1 MRATADSGEVPQ
13 EAADSLRSQ
22 LQELEEERKAATAK
36 AESLASKGKR
46 LAEAV
51 TNLQNGALRA
61 MKEGDETAARELL
74 QVGSH
79 GLSCLLQICSPF
91 MASVVIASVIT
102 M

>member
-1 MRATADSGEVPQ
+1 MRVTAEVPQ

-22 LQELEEERKAATAK
+22 LQELEDERKAATAK
-36 AESLASKGKR
+36 AESLASKGKL

-79 GLSCLLQICSPF
+79 GLSCLRICSLF
-91 MASVVIASVIT
+91 TASVVNASVT
-102 M
+102 PM